1 MACARCAADV
11 ETASPR
17 QWCPACEAA
26 YDTWIRRHASDI
38 IAPVVA
44 AMVVIAGLGLGLPL
58 LGADWVA
65 AASAVFAG
73 FGTLVGLFRLS
84 RRRRRR
90 QFLLASLPRAYLP
103 HAE

>member
-1 MACARCAADV
+1 
-11 ETASPR
+11 
-17 QWCPACEAA
+17 
-26 YDTWIRRHASDI
+26 
-38 IAPVVA
+38 
-44 AMVVIAGLGLGLPL
+44 VISGLALGLPL

-90 QFLLASLPRAYLP
+90 QFLLDSLPRAYLP
-103 HAE
+103 QGD